1 MYATTPVATR
11 RATLDNDLGR
21 LKNSTSVLNLSYE
34 ISSHRK
40 VLGPPLVYGR
50 RLINGEVRRYV
61 DPSLSAQSYFNAD
74 VVRVLAELSSRGEL
88 TDQSLDHLKTSL
100 YADMDQLVIRKVNE
114 VAISIETDLTRMAM
128 LSDQIR
134 DVGAGEARSGGDTSA
149 APAASVDY
157 AQFAQAIGRSWERIS
172 GKGVDHP
179 CIFED
184 ALGLFQGGRKVLDI
198 GCGGGFFLCL
208 LKDHGIGAYGID
220 VNDELINAC
229 REKGVEAIRAEA
241 GEHLTS
247 LDDDSLDGVSSA
259 R

>member
-1 MYATTPVATR
+1 MDDIFEIRDLRVNKDEVIRKLTENLKKHRSQGGYTAKDESQLYATTPVATR

-157 AQFAQAIGRSWERIS
+157 AQFAQAIGRSW
-172 GKGVDHP
+172 
-179 CIFED
+179 D
-184 ALGLFQGGRKVLDI
+184 ASVAKASTTRASSRMPS
-198 GCGGGFFLCL
+198 
-208 LKDHGIGAYGID
+208 AYS
-220 VNDELINAC
+220 
-229 REKGVEAIRAEA
+229 RAA
-241 GEHLTS
+241 
-247 LDDDSLDGVSSA
+247 V
-259 R
+259 RC